1 MAPKLILWDK
11 VNTIPNWWEPLGPI
25 LGHFGPFRR
34 DFRPQSKIA
43 GPDWSLFL
51 TRLAAKNDFNGPKTD
66 TVGQGN
72 YHTGLVGAFG
82 AHFGPLWKPFR
93 SDFRDQSKIVG
104 PIWSLFLTR
113 LAAKNDFNG
122 PKTDT
127 VGQGNYHTGLVGAF
141 GAHFGV
147 ILGPRAR

>member
-11 VNTIPNWWEPLGPI
+11 VNTIYNWWGPLGPI

-51 TRLAAKNDFNGPKTD
+51 TRLAAKNDFNSPKTD

-72 YHTGLVGAFG
+72 
-82 AHFGPLWKPFR
+82 FGPLLKPFR

-122 PKTDT
+122 PK
-127 VGQGNYHTGLVGAF
+127 
-141 GAHFGV
+141 
-147 ILGPRAR
+147 